1 MPLCTSRAALRALQ
15 VTLRLA
21 ELLTKPA
28 PAWHELMYGQ
38 LHVQLGWTDLAAT
51 GAGCGIVRHILRLER
66 SDPDPPARCDPA

>member
-1 MPLCTSRAALRALQ
+1 MLLCASRAALRALQ

-21 ELLTKPA
+21 DLLTKPA

-51 GAGCGIVRHILRLER
+51 GHA
-66 SDPDPPARCDPA
+66 